1 MKTGLRLVRVDWF
14 DARSL
19 ESGWK
24 SLEKAKAMELEQ
36 CVSVGFVVNE
46 NKLSITLVSSLT
58 EKEGLCDGEVIIP
71 KGWVATIQELKHR
84 EQGSN

>member
-1 MKTGLRLVRVDWF
+1 MKTGLKLVRIDWH

-24 SLEKAKAMELEQ
+24 PIGKAKEMTLEQ
-36 CVSVGFVVNE
+36 CVSVGFIVNE
-46 NKLSITLVSSLT
+46 TKTAITIVSSLT

-71 KGWVATIQELKHR
+71 KGWIVSQQELKHR
-84 EQGSN
+84 EQGS